1 MWRAR
6 CVVVRAGCELDIG
19 ALWARCGRDVGE
31 IRAGCRRGAG
41 EIWARDRRGVVEIR
55 AGYGRDM
62 GEVRARC
69 GWDMGEI
76 WAGCRRD
83 VGVAPHGVTSSSIQA
98 YRHTGIIIQAYEL
111 VLRRCISPCPTW
123 WLSRSNTVLVPAGP
137 QFELVGG
144 RGGPSGPSAP
154 SAPSRHLAISPS
166 CRASR
171 GRRPCFCSPGGPHA
185 VASRASSRARAS
197 AGSSSSGTL
206 LVAKCAAV
214 WLIVAGL
221 LARGAGVNARLS
233 SLPFS
238 TTASRVACT
247 GGVGYPVCPA
257 GGARTMLLEGDRRA
271 LLKLCSRAQCC
282 ERDFACKIVR
292 GIVT

>member
-1 MWRAR
+1 M
-6 CVVVRAGCELDIG
+6 
-19 ALWARCGRDVGE
+19 
-31 IRAGCRRGAG
+31 
-41 EIWARDRRGVVEIR
+41 
-55 AGYGRDM
+55 
-62 GEVRARC
+62 
-69 GWDMGEI
+69 
-76 WAGCRRD
+76 
-83 VGVAPHGVTSSSIQA
+83 H
-98 YRHTGIIIQAYEL
+98 
-111 VLRRCISPCPTW
+111 LRRCG
-123 WLSRSNTVLVPAGP
+123 SRHPSCRVRSLPIYASAGP
-137 QFELVGG
+137 WFETLGG
-144 RGGPSGPSAP
+144 RGGPSGPSAPSAP

-271 LLKLCSRAQCC
+271 LRCQILRHALTIQGCVIFFPRWRHELSR
-282 ERDFACKIVR
+282 VR
-292 GIVT
+292 PGPRHTRWCPRWGLPLEAIR